1 MERKMERKSGSEQ
14 MNILLARM
22 NQEGGFPI
30 SVLSDSQGLTIAFA
44 AASGRDPERQ
54 SAAVAYM
61 QKAATLVGRQ
71 LGMADPDEIS
81 FFGSDGVRLVCR
93 PFDMEEYRLILAVLV
108 PGRERTYRRITNF
121 AMQEMRRIWM
131 TSWKG

>member
-1 MERKMERKSGSEQ
+1 MEQQSGSEQ
-14 MNILLARM
+14 MNSLLARM
-22 NQEGGFPI
+22 NTEGGFPI

-44 AASGRDPERQ
+44 AAPDRDPERQ

-61 QKAATLVGRQ
+61 QRAAAMVGRQ

-81 FFGSDGVRLVCR
+81 FYDSTGLRLVCR
-93 PFDMEEYRLILAVLV
+93 PFDMEEYRLILAVLI
-108 PGRERTYRRITNF
+108 PGRDRSYRRVTNF
-121 AMQEMRRIWM
+121 AMQEVRRIWA

>member
-1 MERKMERKSGSEQ
+1 MDRQSGSEQ
-14 MNILLARM
+14 MNNLLARM

-44 AASGRDPERQ
+44 AAPDRDPERQ

-61 QKAATLVGRQ
+61 QKAAAMVGRQ
-71 LGMADPDEIS
+71 LGMKEPDEIS
-81 FFGSDGVRLVCR
+81 FYDSTGLRLVCR

-108 PGRERTYRRITNF
+108 PGRDRSYRRATNI
-121 AMQEMRRIWM
+121 AMQEVRRIWA